1 MTPPLRFHIL
11 GRPRVVD
18 ETGQDTGVPA
28 GKPLAA
34 LDASFAGHIIV
45 GSVFRDGTWTTAV
58 GSTHI
63 QEGNRAIVICN
74 SDYLKEVR
82 KLFAG

>member
-1 MTPPLRFHIL
+1 GSGDQINNLRIESVHVHHGKQFTAADI
-11 GRPRVVD
+11 
-18 ETGQDTGVPA
+18 GQDFIT
-28 GKPLAA
+28 
-34 LDASFAGHIIV
+34 GHIII
-45 GSVFRDGTWTTAV
+45 GSVFRDGSWHTAV

-82 KLFAG
+82 KMFTA